1 MYIDGQVL
9 HRFAKSLW
17 GFNRS
22 ITGDGVR
29 NTLKEIKAIIPNL
42 EIYEVPS
49 GTKVF
54 DWTVPKEWHVKEA
67 YIIDPDGQKI
77 CDFKENN
84 LHLVGYSHS
93 VNKSVPLEE
102 LQCNLHSLPD
112 QPSAIPY
119 VTSYYSKNW
128 GFCISHIQREKLKQG
143 NYKVFIDSELFDGN
157 LTYGEL
163 IIEGESKKEIFIS
176 SYICHPSMANNEL
189 SGPVVST
196 HIAKSILLK
205 KNIYYT
211 YRFVFIPET
220 IGSITYLSQ
229 NLEKLKKNIFAGFNL
244 TCIGDERNYSYLPS
258 RMGNSISDKVI
269 KHVLSFV
276 DPNYKSFDWSERGSD
291 ERQYC
296 APGIDLPVASIM
308 RTKYG
313 EYPEY
318 HTSLDNLDNVVT
330 PDGLFG
336 GFKVVD
342 KCLNLLEND
351 GYPITKVLC
360 EPQLGKR
367 GLYPTLSAKKDY
379 QKTNLIMDFLTWSDG
394 KKSILEI
401 SDYLN
406 QPMWKIL
413 EIVRKLEE
421 SELIEIKK

>member
-1 MYIDGQVL
+1 
-9 HRFAKSLW
+9 
-17 GFNRS
+17 
-22 ITGDGVR
+22 
-29 NTLKEIKAIIPNL
+29 
-42 EIYEVPS
+42 
-49 GTKVF
+49 
-54 DWTVPKEWHVKEA
+54 
-67 YIIDPDGQKI
+67 
-77 CDFKENN
+77 
-84 LHLVGYSHS
+84 
-93 VNKSVPLEE
+93 
-102 LQCNLHSLPD
+102 
-112 QPSAIPY
+112 
-119 VTSYYSKNW
+119 
-128 GFCISHIQREKLKQG
+128 
-143 NYKVFIDSELFDGN
+143 
-157 LTYGEL
+157 
-163 IIEGESKKEIFIS
+163 
-176 SYICHPSMANNEL
+176 
-189 SGPVVST
+189 
-196 HIAKSILLK
+196 
-205 KNIYYT
+205 
-211 YRFVFIPET
+211 
-220 IGSITYLSQ
+220 
-229 NLEKLKKNIFAGFNL
+229 
-244 TCIGDERNYSYLPS
+244 
-258 RMGNSISDKVI
+258 MGNSISDKVI

-276 DPNYKSFDWSERGSD
+276 DPNYKSFNWSERGSD

-401 SDYLN
+401 SDFLN

>member
-1 MYIDGQVL
+1 MNIDGQVL

-17 GFNRS
+17 GLNRS

-29 NTLKEIKAIIPNL
+29 KTLKEIKAVIPNL
-42 EIYEVPS
+42 EIHEVPS

-67 YIIDPDGQKI
+67 YIIDPDGKKI

-93 VNKSVPLEE
+93 VNKSVPLQE
-102 LQCNLHSLPD
+102 LQYNLHSLPN
-112 QPSAIPY
+112 QPNAIPY

-128 GFCISHIQREKLKQG
+128 GFCISHQQREKLKQG
-143 NYKVFIDSELFDGN
+143 NYKVFIDSDLFDGN

-196 HIAKSILLK
+196 HIAKNILLK

-220 IGSITYLSQ
+220 IGSITYLSK
-229 NLEKLKKNIFAGFNL
+229 NLEILKKNIFAGFNL

-258 RMGNSISDKVI
+258 RMGNSISDQVI

-276 DPNYKSFDWSERGSD
+276 DPNYKSFDWSERG
-291 ERQYC
+291 R
-296 APGIDLPVASIM
+296 
-308 RTKYG
+308 
-313 EYPEY
+313 
-318 HTSLDNLDNVVT
+318 
-330 PDGLFG
+330 
-336 GFKVVD
+336 
-342 KCLNLLEND
+342 
-351 GYPITKVLC
+351 
-360 EPQLGKR
+360 
-367 GLYPTLSAKKDY
+367 
-379 QKTNLIMDFLTWSDG
+379 
-394 KKSILEI
+394 
-401 SDYLN
+401 
-406 QPMWKIL
+406 
-413 EIVRKLEE
+413 
-421 SELIEIKK
+421 